1 MPRTVNKINR
11 SLHVCLMKTQ
21 SKGVGRYLALNMY
34 PLFGHVGTPWRDVKK
49 AQRRTGPG
57 VTGGLVGWWAGG
69 GVGRRASTWGWIPR
83 ASSCELRAA
92 PGPPGIGQCSPPR
105 DDTWATACSCRSGR
119 LGSVQCLN
127 VAHRRAR
134 NRRRSLQGLLHAGG
148 SRPSNDASTQMP
160 AGDESNQDSCSRLLL
175 GLVSP

>member
-1 MPRTVNKINR
+1 
-11 SLHVCLMKTQ
+11 
-21 SKGVGRYLALNMY
+21 MY
-34 PLFGHVGTPWRDVKK
+34 PLCVHVGTL
-49 AQRRTGPG
+49 ARREGAETHGRWWA
-57 VTGGLVGWWAGG
+57 GGLVGWRGG
-69 GVGRRASTWGWIPR
+69 LVEALVVASTWGWIQR

-105 DDTWATACSCRSGR
+105 DDTWATASSGR

-148 SRPSNDASTQMP
+148 SRRPNDASTQMP
-160 AGDESNQDSCSRLLL
+160 TGDESNQDS
-175 GLVSP
+175 